1 MINPM
6 FFLTKD
12 YDYLTQTFKDV
23 NSDIKKLN
31 GKIAGKE
38 KKKKKSKQGK
48 ALIEKSKQERVLLV
62 IYRDTL
68 GDIIKAKE
76 KYKSCS
82 GIMTNQ
88 LIDRLKLLGGSV
100 MAGNNGIVPEFTQI
114 ANYLNSIKVLPTAEL
129 KKMIAAMKIYLGNK

>member
-1 MINPM
+1 M

-38 KKKKKSKQGK
+38 KKKNNSKQDK

-76 KYKSCS
+76 KYKLCS

-88 LIDRLKLLGGSV
+88 LIDRLKLLG
-100 MAGNNGIVPEFTQI
+100 
-114 ANYLNSIKVLPTAEL
+114 
-129 KKMIAAMKIYLGNK
+129 

>member
-1 MINPM
+1 M

-31 GKIAGKE
+31 GKIAWKE
-38 KKKKKSKQGK
+38 KKKNKSNQDK

-62 IYRDTL
+62 TYRDTL

-76 KYKSCS
+76 KYKLCS

-88 LIDRLKLLGGSV
+88 LIDRLKLLGGSI
-100 MAGNNGIVPEFTQI
+100 MAGNNGVVPEFTQI